1 MTASPR
7 GRPSFWTWVLL
18 CIVAVGIPATLYRLF
33 AGLGATTNLTD
44 RYPWG
49 LWKAFN
55 VVAAIGLGAAGFTTM
70 GIVHVL
76 GLREFRSLGRLA
88 VLAAFL
94 AYLSAAI
101 SLAVDIGRPWAIWHP
116 IVMWNPHSVLF
127 EVAWCLMLY
136 TVVLV
141 LEGSGML
148 CERMGWTRLL
158 RIQHG
163 ITVPVVIAGV
173 LLSTLHQS
181 SLGALFLIIP
191 GKLHPLWYTKML
203 PLLFFLSAVAV
214 GLSMVI
220 VLSRLAVRRLG
231 ARIQTATLAD
241 LARILLCVL
250 AVYGQVRLVDL
261 VQRGVQ
267 GMAFGLGFESLMFE
281 LEFLV
286 GVVLPV
292 VLLAFPVIRE
302 TEKGLFAASL
312 CVVFGFVA
320 NRLNVAISGIEGAQ
334 GGRYIPSVG
343 EVLIS
348 LLVLSLAILAFR
360 LGVRLLAVF
369 PTGSTP
375 RHAGATDAA

>member
-1 MTASPR
+1 MTAGN
-7 GRPSFWTWVLL
+7 GRRPAVWSWILF
-18 CIVAVGIPATLYRLF
+18 CIVAAGIPVALYRLF

-94 AYLSAAI
+94 AYLSAAV

-148 CERMGWTRLL
+148 FERMGWDRLL
-158 RIQHG
+158 RVQHAV
-163 ITVPVVIAGV
+163 TVPVVIAGV
-173 LLSTLHQS
+173 ILSTLHQS

-220 VLSRLAVRRLG
+220 VLSRLAIRRLG

-241 LARILLCVL
+241 FARILLCVL
-250 AVYGQVRLVDL
+250 AVYGQVRLLDL

-267 GMAFGLGFESLMFE
+267 GMAFGLGFEALMFE

-292 VLLAFPVIRE
+292 VLLAFPIIRE
-302 TEKGLFAASL
+302 RERGLFAASL

-320 NRLNVAISGIEGAQ
+320 NRLNVAITGIEGAQ
-334 GGRYIPSVG
+334 GGRYIPSAA
-343 EVLIS
+343 EILIS
-348 LLVLSLAILAFR
+348 LLFVALAILAFR

-369 PTGSTP
+369 PTGGAPS
-375 RHAGATDAA
+375 RAGATDAA